1 MQESIR
7 WQLLRRA
14 RDRLAAVISREPID
28 FKYLHFIT
36 YQELQFLRAGAAY
49 MDIPQCVI
57 VGFEQ
62 LNEVIQALLSNTP
75 VTPLVDNVAVV
86 EWNGS
91 VGQPR
96 LSISRDVIESLLST
110 NLPLTTLANA
120 HGISRSTLCR
130 RMREYGLS
138 VRSSY
143 SDIPDC
149 VLDMKAS
156 MTAKFMMP

>member
-1 MQESIR
+1 
-7 WQLLRRA
+7 
-14 RDRLAAVISREPID
+14 
-28 FKYLHFIT
+28 
-36 YQELQFLRAGAAY
+36 

-86 EWNGS
+86 EWNGN

-110 NLPLTTLANA
+110 NLPLTTLANV

>member
-1 MQESIR
+1 MI
-7 WQLLRRA
+7 LNLR
-14 RDRLAAVISREPID
+14 L
-28 FKYLHFIT
+28 IT
-36 YQELQFLRAGAAY
+36 CQELQFLRAGETS
-49 MDIPQCVI
+49 MDIPQCVL

-62 LNEVIQALLSNTP
+62 LNEVINALLSNSP

-91 VGQPR
+91 VGHSR
-96 LSISRDVIESLLST
+96 LSISREVIESLLST

-130 RMREYGLS
+130 RMKEYGLS

-156 MTAKFMMP
+156 MTVNS

>member
-1 MQESIR
+1 
-7 WQLLRRA
+7 
-14 RDRLAAVISREPID
+14 
-28 FKYLHFIT
+28 
-36 YQELQFLRAGAAY
+36 

-62 LNEVIQALLSNTP
+62 LNEVIKALLSNSP

-96 LSISRDVIESLLST
+96 LDISRDVIESLLST
-110 NLPLTTLANA
+110 NLPLTTLTYA
-120 HGISRSTLCR
+120 HSISRSTLCR

-143 SDIPDC
+143 SDILDC
-149 VLDMKAS
+149 VFDMKAS
-156 MTAKFMMP
+156 MTVNS